1 MLKETRGA
9 IKKDNKYYCEKC
21 GADLSKDNSVHF
33 VAHGDGR
40 ETYSYMY
47 QCNKCDNRITQVY
60 ERDETSKKFW
70 S

>member
-21 GADLSKDNSVHF
+21 GADLSKDNSVSYVSH
-33 VAHGDGR
+33 ADGR
-40 ETYSYMY
+40 ETYSYKCNCN
-47 QCNKCDNRITQVY
+47 QCGNVITQVY
-60 ERDETSKKFW
+60 ERDEASKKFW